1 MLPALVGFSL
11 LTMNPP
17 NTPDVS
23 HCSPKSACQIN
34 VSLYIYGSNIFL
46 DFSEI
51 VEFDPIPL
59 AGT

>member
-17 NTPDVS
+17 NTDVS
-23 HCSPKSACQIN
+23 HCSPICACQCN